1 MSEEAIIGRRYTLVI
16 PKSVR
21 KRVGLKEGQRVFVR
35 EQEGRIVIEP
45 LPADPYKTLAAVL
58 GDFTYVEEKHEK
70 LAEGWLKK
78 VARSGH

>member
-21 KRVGLKEGQRVFVR
+21 KRIGLKEGQRVFVR
-35 EQEGRIVIEP
+35 EQEGRILIEP
-45 LPADPYKTLAAVL
+45 LPTDPYKTLATIL
-58 GDFTYVEEKHEK
+58 GDFTYVEEEHEK
-70 LAEGWLKK
+70 LAERWVNK